1 MFEFRYMPPEHNIM
15 LHQAARRQ
23 VETVHACAQLQTKTR
38 HEITAGLTTALS
50 MLTPI
55 TVKCPCIDPA
65 LLHTVVSRSTH
76 RYRLKGATCHLWPNI
91 EVTGAVI
98 EVHRIQCLSPEAV
111 FAQLGAYLDLLQLIQ
126 CLDALM
132 CRNPMMK
139 RTTLARTSRFLSE
152 CGTFYGRDR
161 CERAMRLARENTD
174 SPRET
179 ELRLILERFG
189 LRMVTVNFP
198 LMTDSGKRWL
208 DLAIPEYRIGIEYDG
223 HHHRLQHQED
233 LERLHDLQSELWTI
247 FVVTNDV
254 MCNTILLDRFIR
266 SLKLTLIHSGMSQ
279 CIMREQPMTLRELS
293 DGRRN
298 R

>member
-111 FAQLGAYLDLLQLIQ
+111 FAQLGAYLDLLQ
-126 CLDALM
+126 
-132 CRNPMMK
+132 
-139 RTTLARTSRFLSE
+139 
-152 CGTFYGRDR
+152 
-161 CERAMRLARENTD
+161 RAMRLARENTD